1 MGLTY
6 LSAFNLLIPF
16 YRNSQKWNMRAL
28 EGEREKREFVCV
40 FVCVR
45 QRETERERERE
56 MHKTEMNE
64 RGNDEDEKSNICH

>member
-28 EGEREKREFVCV
+28 EGERERERREIVCA
-40 FVCVR
+40 CVR
-45 QRETERERERE
+45 VCERERER
-56 MHKTEMNE
+56 
-64 RGNDEDEKSNICH
+64 DA